1 VDGDIGRRGYYKE
14 HIRSRRAGTAFV
26 LVTVLLDTLGLGL
39 IIPVAPRLVASFLRD
54 DLKAASHWFG
64 ALVSLYAGMQF
75 LFAPVVGAVSD
86 RFGRRPVILVS
97 LLGAAG
103 SYVISG
109 FAPALWWLFVGRVIA
124 GITGA
129 SFSAAGAYV
138 ADVTPPEKRAQS
150 FGLVGAVFGLGF
162 ILGPAL
168 GGVLGDLG
176 LRVPYFVGAG
186 LNALN
191 LLYGLFVLPE
201 SLEPAKRRAFSFARA
216 NPLGSL
222 RSLAQHP
229 VVFGLTGT
237 VMCSF
242 LAQWILQS
250 IWALYTQS
258 RYGWTLR
265 QVGMS
270 LMVVGVAT
278 ALVQGVLVRAVVPR
292 LGERRALIVGLGMAV
307 VGHLALG
314 LASDGWMVY
323 AFIFPLA
330 LGGLAGPAVQAITSR
345 AMGASEQ
352 GELQGSLN
360 SLGGIAA
367 IVGPLIGTNL
377 LARFGP
383 ETAQPRVPGAPF
395 FAAAAI
401 NTVGLLLA
409 LRLFAGGRVPD
420 GAGGPAT
427 RPSAAP
433 QADPENAGE

>member
-1 VDGDIGRRGYYKE
+1 VA
-14 HIRSRRAGTAFV
+14 IRSRRAGTAFV

-54 DLKAASHWFG
+54 DLEAASHWFG
-64 ALVSLYAGMQF
+64 ALVSLYAAMQF
-75 LFAPVVGAVSD
+75 LFAPAVGAVSD

-97 LLGAAG
+97 LFGAAVA
-103 SYVISG
+103 YILSG
-109 FAPALWWLFVGRVIA
+109 LAPALSWIFVGRTIA

-168 GGVLGDLG
+168 GGVLGHYG

-186 LNALN
+186 LNGLN
-191 LLYGLFVLPE
+191 LLYGFFVLPE
-201 SLEPAKRRAFSFARA
+201 SLQPSKRRAFSLARA
-216 NPLGSL
+216 NPLGSMRAL
-222 RSLAQHP
+222 SQHP
-229 VVFGLTGT
+229 VIFGLAGT

-250 IWALYTQS
+250 IWTLSTQA
-258 RYGWTLR
+258 RYGWTIR
-265 QVGMS
+265 QVGLS

-292 LGERRALIVGLGMAV
+292 LGEKGALVVGLLMAV
-307 VGHLALG
+307 VGHVALG
-314 LASDGWMVY
+314 CASEGWMVY

-330 LGGLAGPAVQAITSR
+330 LGGLAGPAVQAIASR
-345 AMGASEQ
+345 ATGESEQ

-367 IVGPLIGTNL
+367 IIGPLIGTNL

-383 ETAQPRVPGAPF
+383 ETAQVRVPGAPF
-395 FAAAAI
+395 FAAAAF

-409 LRLFAGGRVPD
+409 LRLFWGPGRAAVPQVD
-420 GAGGPAT
+420 AQKIG
-427 RPSAAP
+427 
-433 QADPENAGE
+433 Q